1 MSAGG
6 LRVLVVG
13 ASADLRAALSYD
25 RLMIS
30 QADSPEA
37 VEVFSRAA
45 LDLLVLDGA
54 RWSFDLWRETRDAA
68 DLSRIP
74 LLLVEDSFV
83 ERAEAYGATDIVK
96 RPIDPAE
103 LLRRTFALAELGR
116 WRRLD
121 EIQQHTAEL
130 NADSTQFF
138 DLILEE
144 LPTGVIT
151 TDEDHRI
158 TFVNRAGLQTL
169 GSAGGIS
176 YLGAPMANVLQ
187 LPPEIRIDPE
197 GSRRYSYTAQR
208 PDGRY
213 VELGVT
219 ITPSELHPNIRCF
232 VLFRD
237 LTLNRESDLAAR
249 RVERL
254 AAMGTM
260 LTGFAHE
267 VRNPLSAMHSL
278 IELLNDETPHE
289 DPRSKTL
296 AKLVRHIDR
305 IERLVRTSLK
315 FGRPEEPRKSI
326 VSTRRIGEDA
336 IEQMRAKTSSLG
348 NIRNELE
355 EHLPDVAVD
364 EQQITQALVA
374 LLNNAL
380 DAVGY
385 PDQITLRSGSY
396 STPGGER
403 GIFYEVRDFGP
414 GIPSHVLGRIF
425 DPFFTTKPTG
435 TGLGLSIAQ
444 RLIHDNGGRLE
455 VSSTVGMGAS
465 FTVFLPS
472 EIGALS

>member
-37 VEVFSRAA
+37 VEVFSQAS

-83 ERAEAYGATDIVK
+83 ERAEAYGATDIMK

-121 EIQQHTAEL
+121 EIQQHTNAL
-130 NADSTQFF
+130 TADSSQFF

-169 GSAGGIS
+169 GSSGVS
-176 YLGAPMANVLQ
+176 YLGAPMAGVLQ

-197 GSRRYSYTAQR
+197 GSRRYAYTAQR
-208 PDGRY
+208 PDGRL

-237 LTLNRESDLAAR
+237 LTLTRETDLAAR

-278 IELLNDETPHE
+278 IELLNDETPTQ
-289 DPRSKTL
+289 DPRSGTL
-296 AKLVRHIDR
+296 AKLLRHIDR

-315 FGRPEEPRKSI
+315 FGRPEEPRKST
-326 VSTRRIGEDA
+326 VSAKRIGEDA
-336 IEQMRAKTSSLG
+336 IEQMRPKTSLLG
-348 NIRNELE
+348 EIRNELE
-355 EHLPDVAVD
+355 EQLPDVEID

-374 LLNNAL
+374 LLTNAL

-403 GIFYEVRDFGP
+403 GIFFEVRDFGP
-414 GIPSHVLGRIF
+414 GIPNHVLGRIF
-425 DPFFTTKPTG
+425 DPFFTTKATG

-455 VSSTVGMGAS
+455 VSSTVGLGAS

-472 EIGALS
+472 EIGVPS